1 MAGLDK
7 QEKRADFLRY
17 RQHICTLMEK
27 GKKKKGRALKKKR
40 HQTMSKENP
49 KTAIKEK
56 KQRLVIDNKNCK
68 KRTETI

>member
-27 GKKKKGRALKKKR
+27 GKKKKGRALKKKKAPNNEQR
-40 HQTMSKENP
+40 EAKNGN
-49 KTAIKEK
+49 KRK
-56 KQRLVIDNKNCK
+56 KAAFSN
-68 KRTETI
+68 

>member
-27 GKKKKGRALKKKR
+27 GKKKKGRALKKR
-40 HQTMSKENP
+40 HQTMSKEKP

-56 KQRLVIDNKNCK
+56 KQRVVIDNKNCK
-68 KRTETI
+68 KRTEAI